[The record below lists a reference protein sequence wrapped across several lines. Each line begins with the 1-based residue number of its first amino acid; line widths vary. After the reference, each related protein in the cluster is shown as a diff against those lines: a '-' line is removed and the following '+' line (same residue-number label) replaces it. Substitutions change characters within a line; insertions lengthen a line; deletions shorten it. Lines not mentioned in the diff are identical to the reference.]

1 MMSRVRGAQL
11 GAIAITAGA
20 IAVAGCSSSSPNN
33 SASGKTSSSASAS
46 ASSGGASSG
55 GASLTAAQAVKE
67 AAAHAQKATSYA
79 ADITVKTSGTAS
91 STISGTLKQQTTPSP
106 LAVAD
111 FSSVTVQGQQVPGG
125 MEEIINSGGI
135 YLRLAELS
143 KQTGK
148 PWIKIPGSDVSK
160 LGGASLSQLLQNGSN
175 DPLTQTQMLSSS
187 TNVKKVG
194 TATIN
199 GVATTEYTGTYPITA
214 GLAKLPAATR
224 SKIAAQLKAQG
235 LTTEHFTVWL
245 DNQQQVRKVISSA
258 QGTSEQVTS
267 TVTVTSVNQ
276 PVTATLPP
284 ASQTAT
290 VPSSELGG
298 SGTGTT
304 TS

>member
-1 MMSRVRGAQL
+1 MSRVRGAQL

-55 GASLTAAQAVKE
+55 GTSLTAAQAVKE

-135 YLRLAELS
+135 YLKLAALS

-298 SGTGTT
+298 SG
-304 TS
+304 SSA

>member
-55 GASLTAAQAVKE
+55 GTSLTAAQAVKE

-111 FSSVTVQGQQVPGG
+111 FTAVTVQGQQVPGG

-135 YLRLAELS
+135 YLKLAELS